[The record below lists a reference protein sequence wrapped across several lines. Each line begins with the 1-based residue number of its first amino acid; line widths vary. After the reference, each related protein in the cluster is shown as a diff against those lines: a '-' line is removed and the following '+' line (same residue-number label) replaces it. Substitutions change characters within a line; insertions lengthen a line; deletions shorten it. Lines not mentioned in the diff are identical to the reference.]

1 MLPVYP
7 FVGLLVKTSIRNFF
21 TNIQPCYI
29 TWLICKLPVH
39 CHDVCNINPPFH
51 ISVNCVEILLN
62 IIRSNVHKTVV
73 SYKNVQSF
81 CSDVVVQNVNVISS
95 PICKVSCFKK
105 HHHVSII
112 KCFTLR
118 YMPSCSYTINKITFI
133 INTITTIIII
143 IIIIFN
149 VNITIIII
157 IIIIIITTII
167 IKSTIVINILSFIL
181 LFFDI
186 RSLCVTFIFEFICVL
201 SNYLFFIIYWL

>member
-95 PICKVSCFKK
+95 PICKVFCFKK
-105 HHHVSII
+105 HHCVSQI
-112 KCFTLR
+112 KCFTLFT
-118 YMPSCSYTINKITFI
+118 SLFAVNNKITFI
-133 INTITTIIII
+133 INSITTIITI

-149 VNITIIII
+149 FNITIII

-167 IKSTIVINILSFIL
+167 IKSTIVIIILSFVL

-186 RSLCVTFIFEFICVL
+186 RSSCVTVIFEFICVL
-201 SNYLFFIIYWL
+201 FDYLFFITYWL

>member
-7 FVGLLVKTSIRNFF
+7 FVGLLVKTSIRHFF
-21 TNIQPCYI
+21 TNIQPCYV
-29 TWLICKLPVH
+29 TWLIC
-39 CHDVCNINPPFH
+39 
-51 ISVNCVEILLN
+51 
-62 IIRSNVHKTVV
+62 
-73 SYKNVQSF
+73 NVQLF
-81 CSDVVVQNVNVISS
+81 CSDVVQNVNVISS
-95 PICKVSCFKK
+95 PICKVLCFKK

-118 YMPSCSYTINKITFI
+118 YMPTCSYTINKITFI